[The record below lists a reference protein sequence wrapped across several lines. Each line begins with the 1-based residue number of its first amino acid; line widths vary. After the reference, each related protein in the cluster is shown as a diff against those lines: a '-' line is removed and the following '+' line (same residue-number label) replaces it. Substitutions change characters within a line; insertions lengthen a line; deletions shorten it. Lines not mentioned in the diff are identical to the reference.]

1 MRFEPLSP
9 EKQELRLK
17 AVLMRHNG
25 MALKDIATQLNTSL
39 FTVQGWI
46 RWGEKHNVTGAA
58 TETKTKEVTPNTV
71 PLSTIKPIVETIPVV
86 EVSHNGH
93 HGIIGEIN
101 LERRYE
107 IENAELSVINSCPS
121 AGMVAAIE
129 EEEKTIIAKVQARLP
144 THKAVVAPVQAG
156 QPGPVSTTDGKKT
169 IAPGWYL
176 LGAILCLVTIV
187 VLVILQM

>member
-1 MRFEPLSP
+1 MAFEPLSP
-9 EKQELRLK
+9 ERQELRIK
-17 AVLMRHNG
+17 AISMRQSG
-25 MALKDIATQLNTSL
+25 RPVKDIAAELNISTGML
-39 FTVQGWI
+39 QGWLE
-46 RWGEKHNVTGAA
+46 WGRKHKVSPAAEKPEVTGI
-58 TETKTKEVTPNTV
+58 VLNTV
-71 PLSTIKPIVETIPVV
+71 PICAVQPVVETIPVV

-156 QPGPVSTTDGKKT
+156 QPGSASTTEEKRT

-176 LGAILCLVTIV
+176 LGAIMCLVAIV
-187 VLVILQM
+187 VLVILQL